1 MPPRESAAVSTGRS
15 SAFASGTGENN
26 LTVPGVLTGMAKAAP
41 GVVKTMVKNEYEH
54 DKTLGAGGLYNR
66 ARAGAFN
73 FGADVISGGE
83 HLVSGAVNAGATE
96 IQHRLSDVGA
106 GLTNWASSSM
116 TGKSAGAQG
125 SDHYRDVKPIPEI
138 SIPNI
143 TPEGEAFGGG
153 IDRDPKVGTLSSL
166 GTYVPGDPLE
176 SANRMVNAAG
186 FLIPGGAGRVL
197 GKGISKITGKAVTE
211 GAETGAKAAT
221 TAAKDFAP
229 TASNVR
235 ELKPKGK
242 IPESGGYENQGAL
255 AVKPDIKTTAVE
267 TPSPRKNPFTVIKG
281 EGIGGE
287 AEVPGFVKGVKS
299 KTVKPKHADAP
310 DGIGTAH
317 KSDKGD
323 LVDPSHIRNPG
334 RSAAS
339 AAAGHAV
346 GTNSSFAPAS
356 SPASAPSSAISSAPA
371 PAAAADPLDKT
382 KPKDKA
388 KDKDKDKTKRR
399 RNFDVPD
406 FEADVLGK
414 PTKVVRAK

>member
-26 LTVPGVLTGMAKAAP
+26 LTVPGVLTSMAKAAP
-41 GVVKTMVKNEYEH
+41 GAIKTMVKNEYAH
-54 DKTLGAGGLYNR
+54 DKTLGAGALYNR

-83 HLVSGAVNAGATE
+83 RLVSGAVNAGATE
-96 IQHRLSDVGA
+96 VQHKLSDVGA

-166 GTYVPGDPLE
+166 GTYVSGDPLE

-186 FLIPGGAGRVL
+186 FLIPGGAGKVL

-211 GAETGAKAAT
+211 GIEVGAAKAVEK
-221 TAAKDFAP
+221 TAVKDVDIIPSKSRVTSSGTRLSSVKDVTVNPKSAP
-229 TASNVR
+229 AAQDYMSDSLARQLN
-235 ELKPKGK
+235 
-242 IPESGGYENQGAL
+242 PESIAGDYRTPFSVIEGGGKGTKKRANL
-255 AVKPDIKTTAVE
+255 RSVNDNPDAAPKLHVDANGKSV
-267 TPSPRKNPFTVIKG
+267 NP
-281 EGIGGE
+281 
-287 AEVPGFVKGVKS
+287 AS
-299 KTVKPKHADAP
+299 
-310 DGIGTAH
+310 
-317 KSDKGD
+317 S
-323 LVDPSHIRNPG
+323 RNPG
-334 RSAAS
+334 RGSAS
-339 AAAGHAV
+339 AAAGNAV

-356 SPASAPSSAISSAPA
+356 SPASAP
-371 PAAAADPLDKT
+371 AAAADPLDKT
-382 KPKDKA
+382 KPKADPL
-388 KDKDKDKTKRR
+388 DKTKPKEKIKRPRR
-399 RNFDVPD
+399 FDFPEITGEVG
-406 FEADVLGK
+406 GK
-414 PTKVVRAK
+414 PTHVVRAK